1 MELKKVKNK
10 NRETDGYGR
19 DKRPETEYYKKSEL
33 MLMRCAT
40 ASV

>member
-1 MELKKVKNK
+1 MSLFEQHLD
-10 NRETDGYGR
+10 E
-19 DKRPETEYYKKSEL
+19 EYFFNTMRKCNKKSEL

>member
-1 MELKKVKNK
+1 
-10 NRETDGYGR
+10 
-19 DKRPETEYYKKSEL
+19 

>member
-1 MELKKVKNK
+1 LNLYFIDLLAAYVMH
-10 NRETDGYGR
+10 DMHIAMS
-19 DKRPETEYYKKSEL
+19 YKKSEL